1 MPFLQVS
8 LLVIMMTALLLLASC
23 AAPPNLAAQKLVK
36 GGVQQAEATAA
47 VTHARGRRAGPHA
60 RRRGSRAHGEQKDM
74 KGKAKK
80 VGAENEVPLPVRTA
94 GGQQHPRLRV
104 G

>member
-47 VTHARGRRAGPHA
+47 ITHAGGGLGLMHAGEAVAHTASRR
-60 RRRGSRAHGEQKDM
+60 
-74 KGKAKK
+74 
-80 VGAENEVPLPVRTA
+80 T
-94 GGQQHPRLRV
+94 
-104 G
+104 

>member
-1 MPFLQVS
+1 
-8 LLVIMMTALLLLASC
+8 
-23 AAPPNLAAQKLVK
+23 
-36 GGVQQAEATAA
+36 
-47 VTHARGRRAGPHA
+47 
-60 RRRGSRAHGEQKDM
+60 M